1 MNITTFYEF
10 CVQSKEAKIKA
21 KTLTSTLLPYMLTWD
36 HWEESLYHLYIRKED
51 KDRNIVRG
59 QNYT

>member
-21 KTLTSTLLPYMLTWD
+21 KTLTSTLLPYMLT
-36 HWEESLYHLYIRKED
+36 
-51 KDRNIVRG
+51 
-59 QNYT
+59 